1 MVEEHAED
9 AAPVQNT
16 IEFHQ
21 LQYLAA
27 WLAMKRQTDQCSPNL
42 DPPCLTAFVKRIE
55 IDNDIL
61 AKITRA
67 EPALRRD

>member
-42 DPPCLTAFVKRIE
+42 DPPCLTAVRKENRNRQRHSRE
-55 IDNDIL
+55 DHP
-61 AKITRA
+61 R
-67 EPALRRD
+67 